1 MTDLQFAELFN
12 LSIVIPPKKTHS
24 LNSFYITPVEE
35 EEIKLSCYF
44 KEKNR
49 VEKIPC

>member
-12 LSIVIPPKKTHS
+12 FSVDLPPKETHS

-35 EEIKLSCYF
+35 EEIKLSYYF
-44 KEKNR
+44 MENNM
-49 VEKIPC
+49 VEEISY